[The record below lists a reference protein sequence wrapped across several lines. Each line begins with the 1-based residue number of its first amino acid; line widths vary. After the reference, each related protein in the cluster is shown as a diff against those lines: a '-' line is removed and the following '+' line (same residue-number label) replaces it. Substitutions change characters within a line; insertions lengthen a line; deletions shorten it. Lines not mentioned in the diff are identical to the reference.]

1 MKRLL
6 SEDAELS
13 CISVVNRGLTGI
25 SFELSDETVS
35 YLLDRYNIKVQ
46 KITSGF
52 MCYQGHNIGGG
63 QTARSQ
69 GEAFSLF
76 LRYQGCKLSLNDVSG
91 DIIRFCDKLFA
102 EV

>member
-6 SEDAELS
+6 SEEAELS

-25 SFELSDETVS
+25 SFELSEEAVS
-35 YLLDRYNIKVQ
+35 HLLDCYNIKVQ
-46 KITSGF
+46 QISSGF

-63 QTARSQ
+63 QMARSQ

-76 LRYQGCKLSLNDVSG
+76 LRAQGCKLSLDNVSG
-91 DIIRFCDKLFA
+91 EIVAFLEGKFA
-102 EV
+102 EA